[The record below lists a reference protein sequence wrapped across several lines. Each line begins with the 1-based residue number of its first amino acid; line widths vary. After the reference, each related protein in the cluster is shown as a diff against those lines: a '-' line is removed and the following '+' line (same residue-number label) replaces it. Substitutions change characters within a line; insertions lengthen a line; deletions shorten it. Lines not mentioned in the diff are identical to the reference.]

1 MLPTGTP
8 PLYPTILFVLT
19 IGIVVGLIVRLLRT
33 INITPRA
40 RKLSIGILIGWMT
53 VLGILSV
60 QGFFLEFTS
69 IPPRQALLV
78 IPSFILIGL
87 LTLNTRRW
95 NIINLV
101 PPALVIGIQAFRL
114 PLEITLH
121 ELYREGWV
129 AQEMTWSGFNF
140 DVITGII
147 ALPVMW
153 LAVVKKALPRWTVLA
168 FHCFGLCTV
177 TIVATTGI
185 LSVPLPFQVLH
196 TTPANIFTSTFPY
209 SWLPSI
215 LVPVA
220 VFAHILGLRQ
230 YFSVR
235 IQ

>member
-1 MLPTGTP
+1 MIPTGTP

-19 IGIVVGLIVRLLRT
+19 IGVVVGLILRLLRT
-33 INITPRA
+33 IQISPRF
-40 RKLSIGILIGWMT
+40 RNLSIAILIGWMA
-53 VLGILSV
+53 VLGILTA
-60 QGFFLEFTS
+60 QGFFLDFS
-69 IPPRQALLV
+69 SVPPRQALLV
-78 IPSFILIGL
+78 LPSFILLGL
-87 LTLNTRRW
+87 LIVKMRRW
-95 NIINLV
+95 NIIGLI
-101 PPALVIGIQAFRL
+101 PPAFVIGIQAFRL

-121 ELYREGWV
+121 ELYRDGWV

-140 DVITGII
+140 DVVIGIL
-147 ALPVMW
+147 ALPVTW
-153 LAVVKKALPRWTVLA
+153 FAVVKKTLPRWTILA
-168 FHCFGLCTV
+168 FHSLGLCTV

-215 LVPVA
+215 LVPLA

-230 YFSVR
+230 YLTGR